1 MPVRS
6 KVLTLPDDV
15 KAELDKKLAARGFAD
30 YAGLSDWLSDLGFEI
45 SRSAIHRYGQD
56 FESRL
61 GAIRIA
67 TEQARAIVQAAG
79 DEEGNMN
86 EALIRLV
93 QQEAFN
99 VLVGLNDEDKN
110 VLLPKIGIMVAKL
123 SRASVDQKKWAA
135 EVKQK
140 VDKTATE
147 VARVAKSEG
156 LTSEKVEK
164 IKRMILGIV

>member
-1 MPVRS
+1 MPQRS
-6 KVLTLPDDV
+6 KVLTLPDEV
-15 KAELDKKLAARGFAD
+15 KAELDKRLIGCGFAD
-30 YAGLSDWLSDLGFEI
+30 YVGLAGWLKDQGFEI
-45 SRSAIHRYGQD
+45 SRSAIHRYGQE

-79 DEEGNMN
+79 DEEGSMN

-110 VLLPKIGIMVAKL
+110 ALLPKIGIMVAKL
-123 SRASVDQKKWAA
+123 SRAAVDQKKWA
-135 EVKQK
+135 Q
-140 VDKTATE
+140 E
-147 VARVAKSEG
+147 VARKVETAAKD
-156 LTSEKVEK
+156 VEK
-164 IKRMILGIV
+164 IARSGGLSEEKAEQIRRKILGIV